1 MRPWLKQNGKTDRMG
16 KWLGLDRKTKT
27 KIKGGRVKS
36 KGPVKG
42 GREGEEPKMKSVR
55 ERQMG
60 QLVHRQSCSLISLV
74 FETMCLNSP

>member
-36 KGPVKG
+36 KGRAVG
-42 GREGEEPKMKSVR
+42 GVR
-55 ERQMG
+55 GCKNEHGKILRK
-60 QLVHRQSCSLISLV
+60 HAKC
-74 FETMCLNSP
+74 